1 MKSLPHATEPNEVY
15 VDATRTKPLAYTVEQ
30 TLELVPLSRTRLY
43 AAIGSG
49 ELRTFK
55 DGRRRLI
62 SAQALQD
69 FVALL
74 ERAGT

>member
-1 MKSLPHATEPNEVY
+1 MDTKSST
-15 VDATRTKPLAYTVEQ
+15 PLAYTVEQ
-30 TLELVPLSRTRLY
+30 ALEVVPLSRTRLY

-62 SAQALQD
+62 SAEALQE

-74 ERAGT
+74 ERRTLT

>member
-1 MKSLPHATEPNEVY
+1 MDSHIK
-15 VDATRTKPLAYTVEQ
+15 KPLAYSVEQ
-30 TLELVPLSRTRLY
+30 ALEIIPVSRTRLY

-55 DGRRRLI
+55 DGRRRLV
-62 SAQALQD
+62 SVRALEE

-74 ERAGT
+74 EQRNNA

>member
-1 MKSLPHATEPNEVY
+1 MESQVK
-15 VDATRTKPLAYTVEQ
+15 KPLAYSVEQ
-30 TLELVPLSRTRLY
+30 ALEIIPVSRTRLY

-55 DGRRRLI
+55 DGRRRLV
-62 SAQALQD
+62 SVRALEE

-74 ERAGT
+74 E

>member
-1 MKSLPHATEPNEVY
+1 MDSQIK
-15 VDATRTKPLAYTVEQ
+15 KPLAYSVEQ
-30 TLELVPLSRTRLY
+30 ALEIIPVSRTRLY

-55 DGRRRLI
+55 DGRRRLV
-62 SAQALQD
+62 SVRALEE

-74 ERAGT
+74 EQRNNA

>member
-1 MKSLPHATEPNEVY
+1 MDSQLN
-15 VDATRTKPLAYTVEQ
+15 KPLAYSVEQ
-30 TLELVPLSRTRLY
+30 ALDIVPVSRTRLY

-55 DGRRRLI
+55 DGRRRLV
-62 SAQALQD
+62 SVTALED

-74 ERAGT
+74 EKRASA